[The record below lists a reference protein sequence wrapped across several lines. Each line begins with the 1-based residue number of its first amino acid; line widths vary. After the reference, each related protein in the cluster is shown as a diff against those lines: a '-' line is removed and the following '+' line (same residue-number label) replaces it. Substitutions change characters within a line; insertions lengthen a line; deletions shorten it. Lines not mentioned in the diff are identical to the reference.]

1 MIVGGCGATTMLKAF
16 VPVLLAASFTSTVNE
31 NVPAVVGVPEI
42 TPVEATNVSPAGN
55 VPTVTLQLYGA
66 VPAVACSVVE

>member
-1 MIVGGCGATTMLKAF
+1 MLKAF

-42 TPVEATNVSPAGN
+42 TPVEATNVQSGWQCADSSRSN
-55 VPTVTLQLYGA
+55 YTVWFPRWHA
-66 VPAVACSVVE
+66 A